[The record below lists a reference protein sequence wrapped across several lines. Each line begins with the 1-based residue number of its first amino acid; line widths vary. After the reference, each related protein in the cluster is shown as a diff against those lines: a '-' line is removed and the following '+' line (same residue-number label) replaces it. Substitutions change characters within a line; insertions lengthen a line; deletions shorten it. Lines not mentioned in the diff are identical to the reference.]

1 MILIKKTSFI
11 LVLLLAAILNSCA
24 EKQIYLK
31 SIPAPPQTNKIRV
44 ALIIIYE
51 PFYTNIY
58 GTGLSYKVSYE
69 DLIKIQSINLS
80 RFLIQQ
86 GFYEVVPEEDL
97 RAVLGNQRPTW
108 KQLEVNNWD
117 LAKQIAAKLYANYVL
132 MFERGVEARFFF
144 CKINMINATTG
155 ALYSVQEDVKG
166 GFIQNEANEIIKKA
180 YRNLFTKANR
190 DMLATALE
198 KAGEKTIHSESS
210 TTPKILEPFIKKDP
224 MTINEKTEQ
233 DQKKKENETEKGRV
247 LEPLIQTK
255 KIPDSRSTLIVYDFD
270 ADANMK
276 VVALI
281 LTDALREELHKIG
294 SFELLNRE
302 DLNKIS
308 QEWRFQTSGFVD
320 EKESVKI
327 GNLIGAR
334 ESITGRLVS
343 LGNTYILSAKRIDI
357 QTLKT
362 KNISSIKCPK
372 GNEEELLK
380 SIPILAKKLLEIQ

>member
-1 MILIKKTSFI
+1 
-11 LVLLLAAILNSCA
+11 
-24 EKQIYLK
+24 
-31 SIPAPPQTNKIRV
+31 
-44 ALIIIYE
+44 
-51 PFYTNIY
+51 
-58 GTGLSYKVSYE
+58 
-69 DLIKIQSINLS
+69 
-80 RFLIQQ
+80 
-86 GFYEVVPEEDL
+86 
-97 RAVLGNQRPTW
+97 
-108 KQLEVNNWD
+108 
-117 LAKQIAAKLYANYVL
+117 
-132 MFERGVEARFFF
+132 
-144 CKINMINATTG
+144 
-155 ALYSVQEDVKG
+155 
-166 GFIQNEANEIIKKA
+166 
-180 YRNLFTKANR
+180 
-190 DMLATALE
+190 
-198 KAGEKTIHSESS
+198 
-210 TTPKILEPFIKKDP
+210 

-281 LTDALREELHKIG
+281 LTDALREELYKIG